1 MSFNLYHIGKKTKER
16 TYEYD
21 WKDVILY
28 ALGIGAQPDE
38 LPFVY
43 EGVKG
48 GLKVFPSFA
57 TIAHMGANAMPL
69 ALGKGAGNI
78 LARLVH
84 GSQQIKLFRPFKKR
98 GKIVNVGELHSI
110 LDKGKNAVINV
121 KVTGNS
127 PEGEPIYETF
137 AGYFVFGMGGF
148 GGDPGPQED
157 PLIPPEG
164 VEPDFSIS
172 YKTQQNQAALYRLN
186 GDFNPLHID
195 PAFAMR
201 VIKEANPILH
211 GLGTYGFTTRAIVY
225 GLCDGD
231 VSRFKEFG
239 ARFSKF
245 VYPGDT
251 ITTEGW
257 KHNGKYIIQAKTER
271 NVVLSR
277 AYAVVE

>member
-1 MSFNLYHIGKKTKER
+1 MSFNLENIGKKTKEN
-16 TYEYD
+16 TFAYD

-57 TIAHMGANAMPL
+57 TIAHAGANAMPL

-78 LARLVH
+78 LSRLVH

-110 LDKGKNAVINV
+110 LDKGKNAIINV
-121 KVTGNS
+121 KVTGNT
-127 PEGEPIYETF
+127 PEGEPIYETL

-148 GGDPGPQED
+148 GGDPGPTED

-164 VEPDFSIS
+164 VTPDFSIS

-211 GLGTYGFTTRAIVY
+211 GLGTYGFATRAIVY

-257 KHNGKYIIQAKTER
+257 KTNGKYIIQAKTER